1 MNVDISECYD
11 SIDSQKLYDIMEQVL
26 MTSAKSSVCIS
37 IVFVFKSWNFEL
49 AEYYRFP
56 PLAKHALSMSY
67 KHM

>member
-37 IVFVFKSWNFEL
+37 IVFVFKIWNYEL
-49 AEYYRFP
+49 AEYYP
-56 PLAKHALSMSY
+56 IPLLALSMSY
-67 KHM
+67 KHFNYM